1 MYCNIEAALDVICPQ
16 VHPLVPQA
24 QRSKDTGNGYLDQFR

>member
-24 QRSKDTGNGYLDQFR
+24 QRSKDTGNGYLDQFG